1 MQGWAMAVIVGEAS
15 WRLLHVMAPVTGVLM
30 TTVALCRW
38 LGWCLHCIVGNIID
52 DAALVWGQP
61 LGGNHGESV
70 KPVRLAAN
78 FCCCPLSFLQYLCS
92 ALTWSATGRL
102 AQ

>member
-38 LGWCLHCIVGNIID
+38 LVLVF
-52 DAALVWGQP
+52 ALYSW
-61 LGGNHGESV
+61 
-70 KPVRLAAN
+70 
-78 FCCCPLSFLQYLCS
+78 QYH
-92 ALTWSATGRL
+92 
-102 AQ
+102 